1 MVNSIPRASNK
12 DENGVSSW
20 EKTVVDVNDVDE
32 NLLMPG
38 IWAIPG

>member
-1 MVNSIPRASNK
+1 MVSTIPSASNK

-32 NLLMPG
+32 KFANAR